1 MILKHK
7 FKINLVIVPEFLLG
21 KFLRSFNQIIKLR
34 LYMYTNW

>member
-7 FKINLVIVPEFLLG
+7 FRINLVIVQELLLG

-34 LYMYTNW
+34 LYIVH